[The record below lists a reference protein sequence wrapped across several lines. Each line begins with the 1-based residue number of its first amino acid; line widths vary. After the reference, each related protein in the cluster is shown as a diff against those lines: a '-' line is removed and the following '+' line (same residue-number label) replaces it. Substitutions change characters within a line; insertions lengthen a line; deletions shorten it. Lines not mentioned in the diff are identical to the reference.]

1 MLASADFGPL
11 IDPARIAGMGHS
23 HGGYSIQ
30 GVAGG
35 WASWTDPRIRAALL
49 FAPYSEPFM
58 VQESWRICTRRHVS
72 MRHAGPTH
80 L

>member
-35 WASWTDPRIRAALL
+35 WASWTDP
-49 FAPYSEPFM
+49 
-58 VQESWRICTRRHVS
+58 
-72 MRHAGPTH
+72 
-80 L
+80 